1 MSQRRYPRVTAWAE
15 KLQSSPGLMFALRS
29 PPAFGELRIKHED
42 ARDIPSTK
50 PGEDGMDQFAEDLM
64 GLVAKGIPTA
74 LQLSPATS
82 FESRMEDKEI
92 GIAFEGTNNEL
103 GCLDDVT
110 TAIPRVEVG
119 LLKRQSKQI

>member
-1 MSQRRYPRVTAWAE
+1 M
-15 KLQSSPGLMFALRS
+15 LALRS

-42 ARDIPSTK
+42 ARGIPSTK
-50 PGEDGMDQFAEDLM
+50 PRGDGMDQLAEDLV

-74 LQLSPATS
+74 LQVSPATL
-82 FESRMEDKEI
+82 FESRMEDKDM

-119 LLKRQSKQI
+119 LLKRRIEQYKYD

>member
-1 MSQRRYPRVTAWAE
+1 M
-15 KLQSSPGLMFALRS
+15 LALRS

-42 ARDIPSTK
+42 ARGIRSQK
-50 PGEDGMDQFAEDLM
+50 SGGDGMDQLAEELV

-74 LQLSPATS
+74 LQLSPATLC
-82 FESRMEDKEI
+82 ENRMEDKEM

-119 LLKRQSKQI
+119 LLE